1 MCLQTCQKQLFTAQK
16 VLPPPR
22 VVSGRLRPDTTRG
35 GGRTFFLKYQKL
47 TSLNTLF
54 TSQGPRVV
62 KPLLSPITT
71 SPRSKIFLG
80 ETLDQ
85 PPFRLHNIVLNFYK
99 TKFDQIWS
107 KTVLAYH
114 VSTFTK
120 TSLIT
125 ESDQTLS
132 FLIKTWCDLNFFSS
146 GPSLIH

>member
-35 GGRTFFLKYQKL
+35 WGRTFFLKYQKL

-54 TSQGPRVV
+54 TSQGPRVI
-62 KPLLSPITT
+62 KTLLSPITT

-80 ETLDQ
+80 RPSINHHSGFGFIISFSTFIIKQNL
-85 PPFRLHNIVLNFYK
+85 I
-99 TKFDQIWS
+99 KFDQ

-125 ESDQTLS
+125 ESNQTLS
-132 FLIKTWCDLNFFSS
+132 FLINHHSTDNYFENYE
-146 GPSLIH
+146 